1 MASLRKLTR
10 RINSVTNTKQIT
22 NAMKM
27 TSTAKLQKA
36 QRLIGSTRSYSETL
50 DSMISQI
57 ATRREIVSHPLLEQS
72 NGNRILYIL
81 ITSDRGLCG
90 GFNSNISKEA
100 FNFYNA
106 QVDKSLIDF
115 IVVGKKAKEY
125 MSARNVPIYKSYV
138 GFFDKLSVS
147 HAGQINDEVV
157 ALYLS
162 GKYSKVVIKYNKF
175 KSMLVQDI
183 VLEDFL
189 PIQKVEVEDSE
200 HRADFTY
207 DGDEIEMIKTLL
219 TESMKLKIYKILL
232 ESYSSEQAARRNAME
247 SATDNADDIVG
258 KLTIQKNRIRQAI
271 ITTEINEIVS
281 GAEALK
287 A

>member
-10 RINSVTNTKQIT
+10 RINSVTNTMQIT
-22 NAMKM
+22 GAMKM
-27 TSTAKLQKA
+27 VSTAKLQKA

-57 ATRREIVSHPLLEQS
+57 ATRREIISHPLLEKS
-72 NGNRILYIL
+72 NGSKTLYIL

-100 FNFYNA
+100 LKYYNELE
-106 QVDKSLIDF
+106 DKSSLDF
-115 IVVGKKAKEY
+115 IIVGKKAKEY
-125 MSARNVPIYKSYV
+125 MSARDIPIFKSYI
-138 GFFDKLSVS
+138 GFFDKLSIS
-147 HAGQINDEVV
+147 YAEQINDDIVD
-157 ALYLS
+157 LYLS
-162 GKYSKVVIKYNKF
+162 GKYSNVVIKYNKF

-183 VLEDFL
+183 TLEDFL
-189 PIQKVEVEDSE
+189 PINELEVEDNE
-200 HRADFTY
+200 NRPDFTY

-219 TESMKLKIYKILL
+219 TESLKLKIWKILL

-247 SATDNADDIVG
+247 SATDNAEEIVG

>member
-27 TSTAKLQKA
+27 VSTAKLQKA
-36 QRLIGSTRSYSETL
+36 QKLIGSTRSYSETL

-57 ATRREIVSHPLLEQS
+57 ATRREITSHPLLEES
-72 NGNRILYIL
+72 NGSKTLYIL

-100 FNFYNA
+100 LNFYNSA
-106 QVDKSLIDF
+106 EDKSLIDF
-115 IVVGKKAKEY
+115 VIVGKKAKEY
-125 MSARNVPIYKSYV
+125 MSSRDIPVFKSYV
-138 GFFDKLSVS
+138 GFFDKLSIN
-147 HAGQINDEVV
+147 HADQINDDIVD
-157 ALYLS
+157 LYMS
-162 GKYSKVVIKYNKF
+162 GKYSNVVVKYNKF

-183 VLEDFL
+183 TLEDFL
-189 PIQKVEVEDSE
+189 PIQKVDVDESE

-207 DGDEIEMIKTLL
+207 DGDEIEMIRTLL
-219 TESMKLKIYKILL
+219 TESLKLKIWKILL

-247 SATDNADDIVG
+247 SATDNADDIVS
-258 KLTIQKNRIRQAI
+258 KLTIQKNRIRQAM

>member
-10 RINSVTNTKQIT
+10 RINSVNNTKQIT
-22 NAMKM
+22 GAMKM
-27 TSTAKLQKA
+27 VSTAKLQKA
-36 QRLIGSTRSYSETL
+36 QKLIGSTRSYSETL

-57 ATRREIVSHPLLEQS
+57 ATRREILSHPLLEAS
-72 NGNRILYIL
+72 NGTKTLYIL
-81 ITSDRGLCG
+81 VTSDRGLCG

-100 FNFYNA
+100 LNVYNELEH
-106 QVDKSLIDF
+106 KSDMDLIV
-115 IVVGKKAKEY
+115 IGKKAVEY
-125 MSARNVPIYKSYV
+125 MKSRNVPVLKSYV
-138 GFFDKLSVS
+138 GIFDKMTIS
-147 HAGQINDEVV
+147 HADQINDDIVD
-157 ALYLS
+157 LYLS
-162 GKYSKVVIKYNKF
+162 GKYSNVVIKYNKF

-183 VLEDFL
+183 SLDEFL
-189 PIQKVEVEDSE
+189 PITKIETEDNESK
-200 HRADFTY
+200 ADFSY
-207 DGDEIEMIKTLL
+207 DGDEVSMIKSVL
-219 TESMKLKIYKILL
+219 TESLKLKVWKILL

-247 SATDNADDIVG
+247 SATDNAEDIVS

>member
-10 RINSVTNTKQIT
+10 RINSVTNTMQIT
-22 NAMKM
+22 GAMKM
-27 TSTAKLQKA
+27 VSTAKLQKA

-57 ATRREIVSHPLLEQS
+57 ATRREIISHPLLEKS
-72 NGNRILYIL
+72 KGSKILYIL

-90 GFNSNISKEA
+90 GFNSNISKETIKY
-100 FNFYNA
+100 YNDLD
-106 QVDKSLIDF
+106 DKSSLDL

-125 MSARNVPIYKSYV
+125 MSSRDIPVLKSYI
-138 GFFDKLSVS
+138 GFFDKLSIN
-147 HAGQINDEVV
+147 HAEQINDDIVN
-157 ALYLS
+157 AYMS
-162 GKYSKVVIKYNKF
+162 GKYSTVVIKYNKF

-183 VLEDFL
+183 TLEDFL
-189 PIQKVEVEDSE
+189 PVDKVEIDENE
-200 HRADFTY
+200 AKADFTY
-207 DGDEIEMIKTLL
+207 DGDEVEMIKTLL
-219 TESMKLKIYKILL
+219 TESLKLKIWKILL
-232 ESYSSEQAARRNAME
+232 ESFSSEQAARRNAME
-247 SATDNADDIVG
+247 SATDNAEEIVG
-258 KLTIQKNRIRQAI
+258 KLTIQKNRIRQAM